1 MGLSSSKD
9 EVIRGEIGCD
19 SIGTMQCSETSSLM
33 CFEGICALFIAE
45 TEKRC
50 VERCKC
56 YPGYFGEYCQFR
68 DSSIFATAGI
78 VGGIIGIFLLIFL
91 GSLIWCCWYLTCH
104 SRRKRHRLNQE
115 WEREQN
121 NPTDIESNPH
131 LSNAPNQ
138 RSQSEHLADR
148 PRSGYYEHEL
158 CGDMDNGNNGNDSAV
173 NIDRMETAE
182 NPDST
187 RETSHLLAYDETD
200 HQAMEISIKPPS
212 SHQETS
218 ASPG

>member
-50 VERCKC
+50 VERCK
-56 YPGYFGEYCQFR
+56 
-68 DSSIFATAGI
+68 
-78 VGGIIGIFLLIFL
+78 
-91 GSLIWCCWYLTCH
+91 
-104 SRRKRHRLNQE
+104 HRLNQE

>member
-9 EVIRGEIGCD
+9 EAIRGEIGCD
-19 SIGTMQCSETSSLM
+19 SIGTVPCSESSSLM
-33 CFEGICALFIAE
+33 CFEGICALFVAE

-56 YPGYFGEYCQFR
+56 YPGYFGEHCQFR
-68 DSSIFATAGI
+68 DSSILATAGI
-78 VGGIIGIFLLIFL
+78 VGGIIGIFLLIL
-91 GSLIWCCWYLTCH
+91 IGSVIWCCW
-104 SRRKRHRLNQE
+104 RRLNQE
-115 WEREQN
+115 CEREQN
-121 NPTDIESNPH
+121 IPTDIESNPH
-131 LSNAPNQ
+131 LNNAPTQ

-158 CGDMDNGNNGNDSAV
+158 CGDMDNAA
-173 NIDRMETAE
+173 NIDRMETA
-182 NPDST
+182 DSLDNT
-187 RETSHLLAYDETD
+187 REATHLLACHQTDYETT
-200 HQAMEISIKPPS
+200 ETSIKPPT